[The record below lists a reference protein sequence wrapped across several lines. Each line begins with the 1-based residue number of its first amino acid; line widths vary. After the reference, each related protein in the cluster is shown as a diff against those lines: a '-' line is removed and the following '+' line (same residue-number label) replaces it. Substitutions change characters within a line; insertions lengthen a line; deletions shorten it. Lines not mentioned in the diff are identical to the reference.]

1 MEACRRACE
10 IENEILCRSFLY
22 RGPPTG
28 TAYNCQLFHLD
39 HVTLP
44 EGPLAYLS
52 PERPLIDTGREA
64 GVYYENVCKSEW
76 RGGIGGRGVMDGI
89 AASLGDVYIELRSRR
104 FAAVRRVDLLRKPTA
119 GVLENLILIQTF

>member
-28 TAYNCQLFHLD
+28 TTYNCQLFHLD

-44 EGPLAYLS
+44 QGPLAYLS
-52 PERPLIDTGREA
+52 SERPLIDTGREP
-64 GVYYENVCKSEW
+64 GVYYENICKSEGQ
-76 RGGIGGRGVMDGI
+76 RH
-89 AASLGDVYIELRSRR
+89 
-104 FAAVRRVDLLRKPTA
+104 A
-119 GVLENLILIQTF
+119 GVRLT